1 MVANDYAC
9 YLNRR
14 GAFKS
19 IASKLAPTVG
29 AVFQPAFHYI
39 FVIKLLVGCPD
50 HFVSLNSLSGQP
62 PAATLP
68 L

>member
-1 MVANDYAC
+1 MVANEYAC
-9 YLNRR
+9 YLNKR

-29 AVFQPAFHYI
+29 VVFQPAFHYN
-39 FVIKLLVGCPD
+39 FVIELLVGCPD
-50 HFVSLNSLSGQP
+50 RLVNLSSLPGQP
-62 PAATLP
+62 SAATLP